1 MEISCPRC
9 HKPIPLLDNASL
21 QVSFGPAGKTV
32 TADGVNCSDCGWIPF
47 NLLDQPDS
55 PEEDKDD
62 FLPVRQMIAHFRL
75 NKILGKGGFG
85 SVWLAEDVSLG
96 REVALKIPIASRE
109 SVSMLLHEAQSAAKL
124 RHPNIVAVYET
135 GTSADGQAFIASE
148 YIEGLNLRDVLSA
161 GRPTHK
167 TTVDLLI
174 TLTDALF
181 HAHQTGV
188 IHRDIKP
195 ANIIIDAKGNPYI
208 ADFGLAKQV
217 SAEQSISSEGQ
228 ILGTASYMSPEQ
240 ATGQSRWTDHR
251 TDIYSIGVV
260 LFEMLTGH
268 LPFRGNVRAVI
279 HQKMMQ
285 DAPSP
290 RSLDLAV
297 PKDLETI
304 CLKCLE
310 RDPEKRFSTAMLLK
324 EELERVRRGEPILS
338 RPVSSVEKMIR
349 WARRYPLITGLSGGF
364 ATTLIIGLI
373 VLTILW
379 KSASFNA
386 ERARNSLYRSMM
398 TLASQQFGQGDIRSI
413 RTTLERVSND
423 PELDQLKDFA
433 WHYYD
438 ALMESFPINV
448 VHGDEVT
455 AISLSRDGQ
464 FLGTIGREGQL
475 AIWNGHK
482 GDLINRSSPS
492 RGRYTS
498 VDFSPTRLHLAV
510 GATNGFISFWNPSEM
525 ELPMKQI
532 KHGPPVIGVGYSSNG
547 KYVLSFGAQG
557 AVRIWDVDTE
567 ERLSELPSGPFG
579 TTAATFSPDNTRVA
593 VGGDEGI
600 VRIWIIDGRVKDLEI
615 RNGTDEVDSVTSL
628 SFSGDGS
635 RLLVA
640 SENGNYRIFSTS
652 DGSLLAEHYTY
663 QGKLGGALFLPG
675 DELLVCTGT
684 VQSMDLYD
692 AKKSQRLATYPTHR
706 LGAGVVSLSPDGQF
720 LAVGSGD
727 GTASVVR
734 TSKIK
739 NPQMYWHSGPIRS
752 LAFGEDST
760 SVYSL
765 GQGGEVIRHN
775 LRKRDTAVV
784 LEKRDAESRMF
795 ALTPDH
801 RKIIRAVPQP
811 EITLCPLAKPG
822 DSKPNSEILTV
833 PQNAVHAIHTPPE
846 RNSLYV
852 VSRSGTLFEYELE
865 SPPRLQNE
873 LALEGDEVVA
883 TACAQDRLALSF
895 ENRKLYVVD
904 LNSLQVTREL
914 TLINVPSALGFC
926 GDHLIVGTSSGGIEV
941 FDLQAEVLQPR
952 SIEGHGARIT
962 AIATFPH
969 QKSFVTASRDR
980 LLKIWDLKSG
990 ESITS
995 LQGHRRQIFS
1005 LAVSPDG
1012 RTIASGGLEG
1022 DILVWRSRPE

>member
-1 MEISCPRC
+1 V
-9 HKPIPLLDNASL
+9 K
-21 QVSFGPAGKTV
+21 
-32 TADGVNCSDCGWIPF
+32 ADGVNCSDCGWIPF
-47 NLLDQPDS
+47 NLLDQPD
-55 PEEDKDD
+55 PADEDKED
-62 FLPVRQMIAHFRL
+62 FLPVREMVAHFRL

-85 SVWLAEDVSLG
+85 SVWLAEDINLG
-96 REVALKIPIASRE
+96 REVALKVPVASRE

-167 TTVDLLI
+167 TTVNLLI

-181 HAHQTGV
+181 HAHQAGV

-195 ANIIIDAKGNPYI
+195 ANVIIDAKGNPYL

-310 RDPEKRFSTAMLLK
+310 RDPEKRFPTAMLLK

-364 ATTLIIGLI
+364 AATLIIGLI
-373 VLTILW
+373 VVTILW
-379 KSASFNA
+379 KSAAFNA

-413 RTTLERVSND
+413 RKTLERVSDD
-423 PELDQLKDFA
+423 PELDELKDFA

-438 ALMESFPINV
+438 ALMDSFPINV

-455 AISLSRDGQ
+455 AIGLSRDGQ
-464 FLGTIGREGQL
+464 FLGTVGREGQL
-475 AIWNGHK
+475 AVWNGRTSE
-482 GDLINRSSPS
+482 LIQRISPVK
-492 RGRYTS
+492 GRYTS
-498 VDFSPTRLHLAV
+498 VDFSPTRLHLAA

-525 ELPMKQI
+525 DLPLKQI
-532 KHGPPVIGVGYSSNG
+532 KHGPPVIGVRYSPNG

-557 AVRIWDVDTE
+557 AVRIWDVETE
-567 ERLSELPSGPFG
+567 EVVAEIPSGPFG
-579 TTAATFSPDNTRVA
+579 STSAAFSPDNTRIA
-593 VGGDEGI
+593 VGGNEGL
-600 VRIWIIDGRVKDLEI
+600 VRLWIIEGRRKELEI
-615 RNGTDEVDSVTSL
+615 PNGSNGTNAITSV

-635 RLLVA
+635 RLIVA
-640 SENGNYRIFSTS
+640 SENGTYRIFSTAT
-652 DGSLLAEHYTY
+652 GEELVEHYTY
-663 QGKLGGALFLPG
+663 QGKLGGAMFLPG
-675 DELLVCTGT
+675 DELVVCTGT

-692 AKKSQRLATYPTHR
+692 VEKSQRIATYPTHR
-706 LGAGVVSLSPDGQF
+706 LGVGVFSLSSDGRF
-720 LAVGSGD
+720 LAIGSGD
-727 GTASVVR
+727 GTANVVS
-734 TSKIK
+734 TSKIQQ
-739 NPQMYWHSGPIRS
+739 PQMYWHTGPIRC
-752 LAFGEDST
+752 LAFSDDGM

-765 GQGGEVIRHN
+765 GQGGEVIRQH
-775 LRKRDTAVV
+775 LGRRESSTV
-784 LEKRDAESRMF
+784 LEKGEEESRMF
-795 ALTPDH
+795 VLTPDH
-801 RKIIRAVPQP
+801 QHIVRAVPRP
-811 EITLCPLAKPG
+811 DITFCRLV
-822 DSKPNSEILTV
+822 NSNEGVREPQVLTV
-833 PQNAVHAIHTPPE
+833 PQNAIHAVHAP
-846 RNSLYV
+846 RGQQSLYV
-852 VSRSGTLFEYELE
+852 VSRTGTLFDYELS
-865 SPPRLQNE
+865 SPPLLRKEMTLK
-873 LALEGDEVVA
+873 GDEVVA
-883 TACAQDRLALSF
+883 TACTRDRLAVSF
-895 ENRKLYVVD
+895 ESGKTFVVE
-904 LNSLQVTREL
+904 LPSLKIEREL
-914 TLINVPSALGFC
+914 NLANAPSALGFC
-926 GDHLIVGTSSGGIEV
+926 GDHLLAGTSSGGIEA
-941 FDLQAEVLQPR
+941 FNLLAEVLKPQY
-952 SIEGHGARIT
+952 IEGHGARIT
-962 AIATFPH
+962 AIECFPH
-969 QKSFVTASRDR
+969 QKTFVSASRDR
-980 LLKIWDLKSG
+980 QLKIWDLKSG
-990 ESITS
+990 EAITT

-1022 DILVWRSRPE
+1022 DILIWRSRAK